1 MYRSVNPA
9 TGETLAEFAP
19 LDDRQMEAAVAG
31 ARRAFGGW
39 RTTSFATRRTVLQR
53 LADQLERDVEA
64 HARTI
69 TIEMGKPIA
78 AARAEVRKCAATCR
92 WYAEQGEALLAAE
105 TVPHPAGRAE
115 VRHDPLGVVFAVM
128 PWNFPY
134 WQVVRFLAPALMAG
148 NAVLLKHASST
159 PQCAAAL
166 VAAAAAAGLPDGVFQ
181 NLYINREQISRV
193 IADPRVAAVTLT
205 GSEGAGISVGAAS
218 GRALKPCVLELGGS
232 DPLIVMPSADLDKAV
247 AGAVT
252 GRYQNNGQSCVCAKR
267 ILVHQAIYA
276 EFRARFL
283 AAVAA
288 LRIGDPL
295 DADTDLGPLSSEGAR
310 GELAGQVAQAIAQGG
325 TLIAGGAMIEGP
337 GAYYAP
343 TIIEGLPEGAA
354 ARSEE
359 IFGPVA
365 LLYSFADI
373 DEALRV
379 ANETPFGLGSSVWT
393 QDAHEQAIFADA
405 LECGMTFF
413 NANTVSDPA
422 LPFGGIKRSG
432 IGRELGRWGMMEFV
446 NVRLVFAA
454 A

>member
-9 TGETLAEFAP
+9 TGETLATF
-19 LDDRQMEAAVAG
+19 DDADDAAVEAALAAG
-31 ARRAFGGW
+31 HRAFATW
-39 RTTSFATRRTVLQR
+39 RRTSFADRRAALVR
-53 LADQLERDVEA
+53 LAEQLEANADA
-64 HARTI
+64 HARLI
-69 TIEMGKPIA
+69 TLEMGKPVA
-78 AARAEVRKCAATCR
+78 SARAEVLKCAANCR
-92 WYAEQGEALLAAE
+92 WYAEHGEALLTAE
-105 TVPHPAGRAE
+105 SVAHPAGDAQ
-115 VRHDPLGVVFAVM
+115 VRHEPLGIVFAVM

-148 NAVLLKHASST
+148 NVVLLKHASST

-166 VAAAAAAGLPDGVFQ
+166 ADAGTAAGLPAGVFQ
-181 NLYINREQISRV
+181 NLFLTRAQLAGV
-193 IADPRVAAVTLT
+193 IDDPRVAAVTLT

-232 DPLIVMPSADLDKAV
+232 DPLIVMPSADIDKAV

-267 ILVHQAIYA
+267 ILVHRDIYA
-276 EFRARFL
+276 TFREKFV

-295 DADTDLGPLSSEGAR
+295 DTMTDLGPLSSAGAR
-310 GELAGQVAQAIAQGG
+310 DELAGQVERVIAQGG
-325 TLIAGGAMIEGP
+325 MLVAGGAVIGGP

-354 ARSEE
+354 ARVEE

-365 LLYSFADI
+365 LLFEVADLDDAI
-373 DEALRV
+373 RL

-393 QDAHEQAIFADA
+393 NDEEERARFADD

-413 NANTVSDPA
+413 NANTVSDPV

>member
-9 TGETLAEFAP
+9 TGETLATF
-19 LDDRQMEAAVAG
+19 DDADDAAVERALEEG
-31 ARRAFGGW
+31 HRAFAAW
-39 RTTSFATRRTVLQR
+39 RRTSFAERRAALIR
-53 LADQLERDVEA
+53 LAGQLETNADD
-64 HARTI
+64 HARLI
-69 TIEMGKPIA
+69 TLEMGKPIA
-78 AARAEVRKCAATCR
+78 SARAEVLKCAANCR
-92 WYAEQGEALLAAE
+92 WYAQHGEALLASE
-105 TVPHPAGRAE
+105 SIPHSAGDAQ
-115 VRHDPLGVVFAVM
+115 VRHEPLGIVFAVM

-148 NAVLLKHASST
+148 NVVLLKHASST

-166 VAAAAAAGLPDGVFQ
+166 AAAGVAAGLPAGVFQ
-181 NLYINREQISRV
+181 NLYLTRSQLAKV
-193 IADPRVAAVTLT
+193 IDDPRVAAVTLT

-232 DPLIVMPSADLDKAV
+232 DPLIVMPSANLDKAV

-267 ILVHQAIYA
+267 IIVHRDIYA
-276 EFRARFL
+276 EFREKFV

-295 DADTDLGPLSSEGAR
+295 EAETDLGPVSSHGAR
-310 GELAGQVAQAIAQGG
+310 DELVGQVEQAIAQGG
-325 TLIAGGAMIEGP
+325 ALVCGGSVIDRA

-354 ARSEE
+354 ARVEE

-365 LLYSFADI
+365 LLFEVADI
-373 DEALRV
+373 DEAVRV

-393 QDAHEQAIFADA
+393 EDAGERARFADD

-446 NVRLVFAA
+446 YVRLVFAA

>member
-1 MYRSVNPA
+1 VYRSVNPA
-9 TGETLAEFAP
+9 TGETLATFDDASDQAVEFA
-19 LDDRQMEAAVAG
+19 LADG
-31 ARRAFGGW
+31 HRAFAAW
-39 RTTSFATRRTVLQR
+39 RKTSFADRRAALVR
-53 LADQLERDVEA
+53 LAEQLEANADA
-64 HARTI
+64 HARLI
-69 TIEMGKPIA
+69 TLEMGKPIA
-78 AARAEVRKCAATCR
+78 SARAEVLKCAANCR
-92 WYAEQGEALLAAE
+92 WYAQHGEALLATE
-105 TVPHPAGRAE
+105 TIAHAAGDAE
-115 VRHDPLGVVFAVM
+115 VRHEPLGIVFAVM

-134 WQVVRFLAPALMAG
+134 WQVVRFLAPALMSG
-148 NAVLLKHASST
+148 NVVLLKHASST

-166 VAAAAAAGLPDGVFQ
+166 TQAGIAAGLPAGVFQ
-181 NLYINREQISRV
+181 NAYLTRAQLARV
-193 IADPRVAAVTLT
+193 IDDPRVAAVTLT

-267 ILVHQAIYA
+267 IIVHRDIYA
-276 EFRARFL
+276 AFREGFV

-288 LRIGDPL
+288 LKIGDPL
-295 DADTDLGPLSSEGAR
+295 DAATDLGPLSSHGAR
-310 GELAGQVAQAIAQGG
+310 DELVGQVAQALAQGG
-325 TLIAGGAMIEGP
+325 TLVSGGTVIEGA

-343 TIIEGLPEGAA
+343 TIIEALPEGAG
-354 ARSEE
+354 ARIEE

-365 LLYSFADI
+365 LLFEVANI
-373 DEALRV
+373 DEAIRV

-393 QDAHEQAIFADA
+393 NDADERTRFAAD